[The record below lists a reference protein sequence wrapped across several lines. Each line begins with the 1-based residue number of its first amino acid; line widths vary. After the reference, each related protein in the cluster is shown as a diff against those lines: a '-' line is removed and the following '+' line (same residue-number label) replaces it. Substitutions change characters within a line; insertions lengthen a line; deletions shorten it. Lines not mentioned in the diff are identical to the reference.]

1 MRPEAHRRLMEGRGR
16 EVLVAVIDSGWS
28 SEFGHPQVRPQL
40 AVDGSLDVPGGDR
53 LGHGTA
59 CSLRILQVAPD
70 AEILPIRVFHDR
82 LETSVQ
88 ALCEAIQVARNAGA
102 RIVNLSMSTRRSDA
116 TTPLFRVCEE
126 ARREGVVVVAAAFNG
141 GGHALPAFLEPVL
154 SVDQGRQT
162 DLLDFTYHPGAG
174 IECTAAAR
182 GVPIPRPGATPIQ
195 RGGSSVAASTVSG
208 IVARLVE
215 RERYDLD
222 GVRRVLSLLSRP
234 SFRSDI
240 SQSPMEAVES

>member
-1 MRPEAHRRLMEGRGR
+1 M
-16 EVLVAVIDSGWS
+16 
-28 SEFGHPQVRPQL
+28 
-40 AVDGSLDVPGGDR
+40 
-53 LGHGTA
+53 
-59 CSLRILQVAPD
+59 
-70 AEILPIRVFHDR
+70 
-82 LETSVQ
+82 
-88 ALCEAIQVARNAGA
+88 
-102 RIVNLSMSTRRSDA
+102 
-116 TTPLFRVCEE
+116 
-126 ARREGVVVVAAAFNG
+126 
-141 GGHALPAFLEPVL
+141 
-154 SVDQGRQT
+154 DQGRQT